1 MIRIV
6 ALIGLSLF
14 VAAAGLTARAQDVPA
29 GVRIHGGY
37 VSGNEYLD
45 MSVQQREAYVAGL
58 LLGMRLAPSFGA
70 PADRLDWLN
79 GCTTVLD
86 RAALGQRIYDALFDD
101 TKLWGNR
108 NPAKMYRAVAAGC
121 RAAAGGARTAPAAP
135 FTVNNYVAMGGLEKK
150 EFVSGLLEGMLL
162 APAFGGQESRM
173 GWFLSCTATHDRL
186 ELRAKLNAFVMAHN
200 ELWPETSPAPYF
212 RAIADA
218 CAAWANQRPQ
228 NSGR

>member
-1 MIRIV
+1 MLRIV
-6 ALIGLSLF
+6 AFIALSLF
-14 VAAAGLTARAQDVPA
+14 IALPTPAARAQDVPT

-45 MSVQQREAYVAGL
+45 MSAQQREAYVAGL

-70 PADRLDWLN
+70 PADRVDWLN

-86 RAALGQRIYDALFDD
+86 RAALGQRIYDALFAD
-101 TKLWGNR
+101 TGLWDNR
-108 NPAKMYRAVAAGC
+108 NPAKMFRAVVAAC
-121 RAAAGGARTAPAAP
+121 RAAANGARTTAAAP
-135 FTVNNYVAMGGLEKK
+135 FAVKDYVAMGGLEKK

-173 GWFLSCTATHDRL
+173 QWFLSCTAAHDRL
-186 ELRAKLNAFVMAHN
+186 EVRAKLNAFVMARN

-218 CAAWANQRPQ
+218 CAAWTNQPQ